1 MDYIVLTMSEENDQ
15 EPSSVLQKGKR
26 TASFGL
32 TGMTCATCAQTI
44 TDSLSGLEG
53 IEKADVNL
61 ATEKATVTY
70 DPTKV
75 NIEEMKKAVI
85 DAGYDVIINEVAL
98 SIGGMSCAS
107 CASTVEEA
115 VQELDGV
122 LSASVNLATEKLTVR
137 YDPQKVRVP
146 QMKKAITDAGYEVLE
161 AQDSD
166 QEKDIRAK
174 ELHRQ
179 KILLYSALGL
189 AIPIMALMLLMQFTS
204 LGQDQFLMDWG
215 NLILF
220 TVATPVQFVI
230 GYQFYAGTYKALRNK
245 RANMDTL
252 IAVGTSAA
260 YFYSVAVTFFPSS
273 FITNNVYFDT
283 STMIIAL
290 ILFGKFLEAKAKSR
304 TSEAIRRLIDLQA
317 KTAVI
322 IRDGVEVQIQAD
334 ELDVSDLMVIRPG
347 EKIPTDGSVT
357 EGQSSVDESL
367 LTGESMPVSKSE
379 GSEVIGGTIN
389 KNGLLKVRAT
399 KVGKDTALAQ
409 IVRLVENAQAS
420 KAPIQRLADQ
430 VAGVFVPV
438 VISIAV
444 ITFLF
449 WFFVG
454 YGLFNVTQPQF
465 IFSLTVF
472 ISVMV
477 IACPCALGLATPTAI
492 MVGTG
497 KGAENGILIKSSET
511 LENAGRTTTVI
522 FDKTGTLTKG
532 EPEVTDVAVFGILED
547 ELIRLAGIAEKGS
560 EHPLADAVVRRA
572 KEKGGELPDAESFEN
587 VPGMGIRTLVD
598 GKEVLVGSRKLM
610 ASQGIDVTKVD
621 AKVVAF
627 EARGRTAIIVAYQG
641 QTVGV
646 IAIADVVKD
655 SAVEAIE
662 ALKKMKIEVY
672 MITGDNSRTAKAIGE
687 QLGITN
693 VLAEVL
699 PEDKA
704 KEVSK
709 LQAEGKIVMMVG
721 DGVNDAPALAQA
733 DIGVAIGSGTDVAM
747 ETGDVVLIKDDLKDV
762 VATIQ
767 LSRQTMKKIRQNLFW
782 AFGYNVAGI
791 PIAAGLLFPITGW
804 LLSPIIAAG
813 AMAMSSVS
821 VVSNAALLK
830 RYTPEIKRK
839 KQFEEK

>member
-1 MDYIVLTMSEENDQ
+1 MSDEENGAA
-15 EPSSVLQKGKR
+15 PSIPEKGKR

-32 TGMTCATCAQTI
+32 TGMTCASCAQTI
-44 TDSLSGLEG
+44 SESLSGLEG

-70 DPTKV
+70 DPSKV
-75 NIEEMKKAVI
+75 NIEEMRKAVI
-85 DAGYDVIINEVAL
+85 DAGYDVIINEVTF
-98 SIGGMSCAS
+98 SIGGMTCAT

-115 VQELDGV
+115 VQGLDGV
-122 LSASVNLATEKLTVR
+122 LSAMVNLATDKLTVR

-161 AQDSD
+161 SQDSD
-166 QEKDIRAK
+166 QEKEVRAK
-174 ELHRQ
+174 ELRRQ
-179 KILLYSALGL
+179 RILLVTALGL
-189 AIPIMALMLLMQFTS
+189 AIPIMVLMLLMQFTS
-204 LGQDQFLMDWG
+204 LGENHFLMEWG

-220 TVATPVQFVI
+220 IVATPVQFII
-230 GYQFYAGTYKALRNK
+230 GYQFYSGTYKALRNK

-273 FITNNVYFDT
+273 FITNAVYFDT

-290 ILFGKFLEAKAKSR
+290 ILFGKYLEAKAKSR

-322 IRDGVEVQIQAD
+322 IRDGVEVQVQAD
-334 ELDVSDLMVIRPG
+334 ELDVSDVMVVRPG
-347 EKIPTDGSVT
+347 EKIPTDGVVI

-379 GSEVIGGTIN
+379 DSEVIGGTIN

-420 KAPIQRLADQ
+420 KAPIQRLADR
-430 VAGVFVPV
+430 VAGVFVPA
-438 VISIAV
+438 VISIAI

-449 WFFVG
+449 WFFIG
-454 YGLFNVTQPQF
+454 YDLFNVTQPQF

-497 KGAENGILIKSSET
+497 KGAENGILIKSSES
-511 LENAGRTTTVI
+511 LETAGRTTTVV

-532 EPEVTDVAVFGILED
+532 EPQVTDVSVFGMGEE
-547 ELIRLAGIAEKGS
+547 ELVRLAGIAEKGS
-560 EHPLADAVVRRA
+560 EHPLAEAVVRRA
-572 KEKGGELPDAESFEN
+572 KERSGELPDADTFEN
-587 VPGMGIRTLVD
+587 VPGMGIRAVVD
-598 GKEVLVGSRKLM
+598 GKDVLVGSRKLL
-610 ASQGIDVTKVD
+610 ASHKVDITEVD
-621 AKVVAF
+621 AKMVDF
-627 EARGRTAIIVAYQG
+627 EARGRTAVLIAYQG
-641 QTVGV
+641 KAVGV
-646 IAIADVVKD
+646 IAIADVAKE
-655 SAVEAIE
+655 SAIEAIE
-662 ALKKMKIEVY
+662 ALKRMKIEVY
-672 MITGDNSRTAKAIGE
+672 MMTGDNSRTAKAIGE
-687 QLGITN
+687 QLGISN

-767 LSRQTMKKIRQNLFW
+767 LSKQTMKKIRQNLFW

-791 PIAAGLLFPITGW
+791 PIAAGVLYPFTGA

-813 AMAMSSVS
+813 AMALSSVS

-839 KQFEEK
+839 KQEDVKKNG

>member
-1 MDYIVLTMSEENDQ
+1 MGYMLLMMSDEKSS
-15 EPSSVLQKGKR
+15 EPSDASSKGKR

-32 TGMTCATCAQTI
+32 TGMTCASCAQTI
-44 TDSLSGLEG
+44 SESLSGLEG
-53 IEKADVNL
+53 IEKANVNL
-61 ATEKATVTY
+61 ATEKATVVY

-75 NIEEMKKAVI
+75 NIDEMKKAVL
-85 DAGYDVIINEVAL
+85 DAGYDVIINEVTI

-107 CASTVEEA
+107 CAQTVEES

-161 AQDSD
+161 SQDSD
-166 QEKDIRAK
+166 QEKEIRAR
-174 ELHRQ
+174 ELKRQ
-179 KILLYSALGL
+179 KTLLIAALAL
-189 AIPIMALMLLMQFTS
+189 AVPIMVLMLLMQFTS

-220 TVATPVQFVI
+220 LVATPVQFII
-230 GYQFYAGTYKALRNK
+230 GYQFYSGTYKALRNR

-260 YFYSVAVTFFPSS
+260 YIYSVAVTFFPSS
-273 FITNNVYFDT
+273 FITNSVYFDT

-290 ILFGKFLEAKAKSR
+290 ILFGKYLEAKAKSR

-317 KTAVI
+317 KTATI
-322 IRDGVEVQIQAD
+322 IRDGVEVQVQAD
-334 ELDVSDLMVIRPG
+334 ELDVSDVMVVRPG
-347 EKIPTDGSVT
+347 EKIPTDGVVI
-357 EGQSSVDESL
+357 EGSSSVDESL
-367 LTGESMPVSKSE
+367 LTGESMPVSKAE
-379 GSEVIGGTIN
+379 DSEVIGGTIN
-389 KNGLLKVRAT
+389 KNGLMKVRAT

-420 KAPIQRLADQ
+420 KAPIQRLADK
-430 VAGVFVPV
+430 VAGVFVPA

-449 WFFVG
+449 WFFIG
-454 YGLFNVTQPQF
+454 YGMFGVTQPQF

-497 KGAENGILIKSSET
+497 KGAENGILIKSSES
-511 LENAGRTTTVI
+511 LENAGRTTTVV

-532 EPEVTDVAVFGILED
+532 EPQVTDLAVYGIND
-547 ELIRLAGIAEKGS
+547 RDMVRLAGIAEKGS
-560 EHPLADAVVRRA
+560 EHPLAEAVVRRA
-572 KEKGGELPDAESFEN
+572 KEESGELPDAEEFQN
-587 VPGMGIRTLVD
+587 MPGMGIRAMVD
-598 GKEVLVGSRKLM
+598 GKEVLVGNRKLM
-610 ASQGIDVTKVD
+610 AAHDVDLTKVN
-621 AKVVAF
+621 ATVADF
-627 EARGRTAIIVAYQG
+627 EARGRTAVIVAHQG
-641 QTVGV
+641 EAVGV

-655 SAVEAIE
+655 SAKEAVEA
-662 ALKKMKIEVY
+662 LRKMKIEVY
-672 MITGDNSRTAKAIGE
+672 MITGDNARTAKAIGE
-687 QLGITN
+687 QLGIVN

-709 LQAEGKIVMMVG
+709 LQAEGKVVMMVG

-747 ETGDVVLIKDDLKDV
+747 ETGDVVLIRDDLKDV

-791 PIAAGLLFPITGW
+791 PIAAGVLFPLTGW
-804 LLSPIIAAG
+804 LLSPIIAAA

-830 RYTPEIKRK
+830 RYTPEIKRMK
-839 KQFEEK
+839 

>member
-1 MDYIVLTMSEENDQ
+1 MSEEKD
-15 EPSSVLQKGKR
+15 ESAPSAPEKGKR

-32 TGMTCATCAQTI
+32 TGMTCATCGQTI
-44 TDSLSGLEG
+44 SESLSGLEG
-53 IEKADVNL
+53 IERADVNL

-70 DPTKV
+70 DPAKV
-75 NIEEMKKAVI
+75 NIEKMRKAVV
-85 DAGYDVIINEVAL
+85 DAGYDVIINEVTL
-98 SIGGMSCAS
+98 SIGGMTCATCS
-107 CASTVEEA
+107 STVEEA
-115 VQELDGV
+115 VQALDGV
-122 LSASVNLATEKLTVR
+122 LSATVNLATEKLTVR
-137 YDPQKVRVP
+137 YDPQVVRVP
-146 QMKKAITDAGYEVLE
+146 QIKRAVTDAGYDVLE
-161 AQDSD
+161 AKDSD
-166 QEKDIRAK
+166 QEKEIRAR
-174 ELHRQ
+174 ELRRQ
-179 KILLYSALGL
+179 KVLLISALIL
-189 AIPIMALMLLMQFTS
+189 AVPIMVLMLLMQFTS
-204 LGQDQFLMDWG
+204 LGQVQFLMDWG
-215 NLILF
+215 NIILF
-220 TVATPVQFVI
+220 IVATPVQFII
-230 GYQFYAGTYKALRNK
+230 GYQFYSGTYKALRNR

-273 FITNNVYFDT
+273 FINNSVYFD
-283 STMIIAL
+283 SSAMIIAL
-290 ILFGKFLEAKAKSR
+290 ILFGKYLEAKAKSR

-322 IRDGVEVQIQAD
+322 IRDGAEVQVQAD
-334 ELDVSDLMVIRPG
+334 ELDVNDIMVVRPG
-347 EKIPTDGSVT
+347 DKIPTDGMVI
-357 EGQSSVDESL
+357 EGTSSVDESL

-379 GSEVIGGTIN
+379 SSEVIGGTIN
-389 KNGLLKVRAT
+389 KNGILKIRAT
-399 KVGKDTALAQ
+399 RVGKDTALAQ

-420 KAPIQRLADQ
+420 KAPIQRLADR
-430 VAGVFVPV
+430 VASVFVPA
-438 VISIAV
+438 VISIAL

-449 WFFVG
+449 WFFIG
-454 YGLFNVTQPQF
+454 YGLFNVNQPQF

-497 KGAENGILIKSSET
+497 KGAENGILIKSSES
-511 LENAGRTTTVI
+511 LETAGRTTSVV
-522 FDKTGTLTKG
+522 FDKTGTLTRG
-532 EPEVTDVAVFGILED
+532 EPEVTDVASYGIEED
-547 ELIRLAGIAEKGS
+547 ELVRLAGIAEKGS
-560 EHPLADAVVRRA
+560 EHPLAESIVRRA
-572 KEKGGELPDAESFEN
+572 KIQSGEIPDAETFEN
-587 VPGMGIRTLVD
+587 VPGMGIKAQID
-598 GKEVLVGSRKLM
+598 GKEVLIGSRKLM
-610 ASQGIDVTKVD
+610 ISHGIDVTQVEEKMIE
-621 AKVVAF
+621 F
-627 EARGRTAIIVAYQG
+627 EARGRTAVIVANHG
-641 QTVGV
+641 AAIGV
-646 IAIADVVKD
+646 IAIADVAKD
-655 SAVEAIE
+655 SAKEAIE
-662 ALKKMKIEVY
+662 ALKKMGIDVF

-709 LQAEGKIVMMVG
+709 LQAEGKVVMMVG

-791 PIAAGLLFPITGW
+791 PIAAGVLFPLTGW

-813 AMAMSSVS
+813 AMALSSVS

-830 RYTPEIKRK
+830 RYTPEINRTK
-839 KQFEEK
+839 KVEMKKNG

>member
-1 MDYIVLTMSEENDQ
+1 MSEDNHEDK
-15 EPSSVLQKGKR
+15 SSVPEKGKR

-44 TDSLSGLEG
+44 SESLSGLEG

-70 DPTKV
+70 DPSKV
-75 NIEEMKKAVI
+75 NIEEMRKAVVE
-85 DAGYDVIINEVAL
+85 AGYDVIINEVTF

-107 CASTVEEA
+107 CSSTVEEA
-115 VQELDGV
+115 VRELDGV
-122 LSASVNLATEKLTVR
+122 LSATVNLATEKLTVR
-137 YDPQKVRVP
+137 YDPQRVRVP
-146 QMKKAITDAGYEVLE
+146 QMKKAVNDAGYEVLE
-161 AQDSD
+161 SQDSD
-166 QEKDIRAK
+166 QEKEVRAK

-179 KILLYSALGL
+179 EILLVSALAL
-189 AIPIMALMLLMQFTS
+189 AVPIMVLMLLMQFTS
-204 LGQDQFLMDWG
+204 LGQVQFLMDWG

-220 TVATPVQFVI
+220 VVATPVQFII
-230 GYQFYAGTYKALRNK
+230 GYQFYSGTYKALKNR

-273 FITNNVYFDT
+273 FINTSVYYDT
-283 STMIIAL
+283 SSMIIAL
-290 ILFGKFLEAKAKSR
+290 ILFGKYLEAKAKSR

-322 IRDGVEVQIQAD
+322 IRDGVEVQVQAD
-334 ELDVSDLMVIRPG
+334 ELDVSDVMVVRPG
-347 EKIPTDGSVT
+347 EKIPTDGIVV

-379 GSEVIGGTIN
+379 NSEVIGGTIN
-389 KNGLLKVRAT
+389 KNGVLKVRAT
-399 KVGKDTALAQ
+399 RVGKDTALAQ

-420 KAPIQRLADQ
+420 KAPIQRLADR
-430 VAGVFVPV
+430 VAGVFVPA
-438 VISIAV
+438 VISIAL

-449 WFFVG
+449 WFFIG

-497 KGAENGILIKSSET
+497 KGAENGILIKSSES
-511 LENAGRTTTVI
+511 LENAGRTTTVV

-532 EPEVTDVAVFGILED
+532 EPEVTDVAAFGIE
-547 ELIRLAGIAEKGS
+547 EEEMIRLAGIAEKGS
-560 EHPLADAVVRRA
+560 EHPLAESIVRRA
-572 KEKGGELPDAESFEN
+572 KEKAGELPDAETFEN
-587 VPGMGIRTLVD
+587 VPGMGIRAVVE
-598 GKEVLVGSRKLM
+598 GNEVLIGSRKLM
-610 ASQGIDVTKVD
+610 ASHSVDVMSVD
-621 AKVVAF
+621 PKVVDF
-627 EARGRTAIIVAYQG
+627 EARGRTAVIVAYRG
-641 QTVGV
+641 EAVGV
-646 IAIADVVKD
+646 IAIADVTKD
-655 SAVEAIE
+655 SAREAIE
-662 ALKKMKIEVY
+662 ALKEMNIEVF
-672 MITGDNSRTAKAIGE
+672 MITGDNIRTAKAIGE

-693 VLAEVL
+693 ILAEVL

-709 LQAEGKIVMMVG
+709 LQEEGKVVMMVG

-747 ETGDVVLIKDDLKDV
+747 ETGDVVLIRDDLKDV

-791 PIAAGLLFPITGW
+791 PIAAGVLFPFTGW

-813 AMAMSSVS
+813 AMALSSVS

-839 KQFEEK
+839 KIEEMNKNG

>member
-1 MDYIVLTMSEENDQ
+1 MSGNDNGS
-15 EPSSVLQKGKR
+15 PAPGPTKGKR

-32 TGMTCATCAQTI
+32 TGMTCASCAQTI
-44 TDSLSGLEG
+44 SESLSSLDG
-53 IEKADVNL
+53 IDKADVNL

-70 DPTKV
+70 DPSRV
-75 NIEEMKKAVI
+75 NIEVMRKAVVE
-85 DAGYDVIINEVAL
+85 AGYDVIINEVTL

-107 CASTVEEA
+107 CSSTVEEA

-122 LSASVNLATEKLTVR
+122 LSAVVNLATEKLTVR
-137 YDPQKVRVP
+137 YDPQRVRVP

-161 AQDSD
+161 SKDSD
-166 QEKDIRAK
+166 QEKEVRAR
-174 ELHRQ
+174 ELNRQ
-179 KILLYSALGL
+179 KVLLISALSL
-189 AIPIMALMLLMQFTS
+189 AVPIMVFMLLMQFTS
-204 LGQDQFLMDWG
+204 LGQVQFLMDWG

-220 TVATPVQFVI
+220 IVATPVQFVI
-230 GYQFYAGTYKALRNK
+230 GYQFYSGTYKALRNR

-273 FITNNVYFDT
+273 FINPSVYFDT

-290 ILFGKFLEAKAKSR
+290 ILFGKYLEAKAKSR

-322 IRDGVEVQIQAD
+322 IRDGVEVQVQAD
-334 ELDVSDLMVIRPG
+334 ELDVSDLMVVRPG
-347 EKIPTDGSVT
+347 DKIPTDGVVV
-357 EGQSSVDESL
+357 EGTSSVDESL

-379 GSEVIGGTIN
+379 NSEVIGGTIN

-399 KVGKDTALAQ
+399 RVGKDTALAQ

-420 KAPIQRLADQ
+420 KAPIQRLADR
-430 VAGVFVPV
+430 VAGVFVPA
-438 VISIAV
+438 VISIA
-444 ITFLF
+444 ILTFLF
-449 WFFVG
+449 WFFIG
-454 YGLFNVTQPQF
+454 YGLFGVTQPQF

-497 KGAENGILIKSSET
+497 KGAENGILIKSSES
-511 LENAGRTTTVI
+511 LETAGRTTAVV

-532 EPEVTDVAVFGILED
+532 EPQVTDVASFDIPEEEMV
-547 ELIRLAGIAEKGS
+547 RLAGIAEKGS
-560 EHPLADAVVRRA
+560 EHPLAEALVRRA
-572 KEKGGELPDAESFEN
+572 KGNGELPDAEAFEN
-587 VPGMGIRTLVD
+587 VPGMGIRAVVE
-598 GKEVLVGSRKLM
+598 GREVLVGSRKLM
-610 ASQGIDVTKVD
+610 ASHSIEVHNVEATVVD
-621 AKVVAF
+621 F
-627 EARGRTAIIVAYQG
+627 EARGRTAVMVACQG
-641 QTVGV
+641 RAVGV
-646 IAIADVVKD
+646 IAVADVVKD
-655 SAVEAIE
+655 SAKEAVEA
-662 ALKKMKIEVY
+662 LRKMRIEVY
-672 MITGDNSRTAKAIGE
+672 MITGDNARTARAIGE

-704 KEVSK
+704 KEVTK

-733 DIGVAIGSGTDVAM
+733 DVGVAIGSGTDVAM

-791 PIAAGLLFPITGW
+791 PIAAGLLFPFTGW

-830 RYTPEIKRK
+830 GYTPEIKRNRQEEMK
-839 KQFEEK
+839 KNG

>member
-1 MDYIVLTMSEENDQ
+1 MSEDNNDTAA
-15 EPSSVLQKGKR
+15 PAPPKGKR

-32 TGMTCATCAQTI
+32 TGMTCASCAQTI
-44 TDSLSGLEG
+44 SESLSGLEG
-53 IEKADVNL
+53 IENANVNL

-70 DPTKV
+70 DPSKV
-75 NIEEMKKAVI
+75 NIEEMKKAVV
-85 DAGYDVIINEVAL
+85 DAGYDVIINEVTL

-115 VQELDGV
+115 VQDLDGV

-137 YDPQKVRVP
+137 YDPQRVRVP

-161 AQDSD
+161 SKDSD
-166 QEKDIRAK
+166 QEKEVRAR
-174 ELHRQ
+174 ELRRQ
-179 KILLYSALGL
+179 KTLLIAALSL
-189 AIPIMALMLLMQFTS
+189 AVPIMVFMLLMQFTS
-204 LGQDQFLMDWG
+204 LGQVQFLMDWG

-220 TVATPVQFVI
+220 LVATPVQFII
-230 GYQFYAGTYKALRNK
+230 GYQFYSGTYKALRNR

-273 FITNNVYFDT
+273 FINPNVYYDT

-290 ILFGKFLEAKAKSR
+290 ILFGKYLEAKAKSR

-322 IRDGVEVQIQAD
+322 VRDGVEVQIQAD
-334 ELDVSDLMVIRPG
+334 ELDVSDVMVVRPG
-347 EKIPTDGSVT
+347 EKIPTDGVVI
-357 EGQSSVDESL
+357 EGVSSVDESL

-379 GSEVIGGTIN
+379 NAEVIGGTIN

-420 KAPIQRLADQ
+420 KAPIQRLADR
-430 VAGVFVPV
+430 VAGVFVPA

-449 WFFVG
+449 WFFIG
-454 YGLFNVTQPQF
+454 YGLFTVDQPQF

-497 KGAENGILIKSSET
+497 KGAENGILIKSSES
-511 LENAGRTTTVI
+511 LENAGQTTAVV

-532 EPEVTDVAVFGILED
+532 EPQVTDVALWGMPEEEML
-547 ELIRLAGIAEKGS
+547 RLAGIAEKGS
-560 EHPLADAVVRRA
+560 EHPLAEAVVRRA
-572 KEKGGELPDAESFEN
+572 REKAGELPDAGAFEN
-587 VPGMGIRTLVD
+587 VPGMGIRAQVD

-610 ASQGIDVTKVD
+610 SSHNVDLNKVEPT
-621 AKVVAF
+621 VVDF
-627 EARGRTAIIVAYQG
+627 EARGRTAIIVAYNG
-641 QTVGV
+641 EAVGV
-646 IAIADVVKD
+646 IAIADVAKD
-655 SAVEAIE
+655 SARGAVEALRE
-662 ALKKMKIEVY
+662 MKIEVF
-672 MITGDNSRTAKAIGE
+672 MITGDNARTAKAIGE

-709 LQAEGKIVMMVG
+709 LQAQGRVVMMVG

-747 ETGDVVLIKDDLKDV
+747 ETGDVVLIKDDLRDV

-791 PIAAGLLFPITGW
+791 PIAAGVLFPVTGW
-804 LLSPIIAAG
+804 LLSPIIAAA

-839 KQFEEK
+839 K

>member
-1 MDYIVLTMSEENDQ
+1 MSENDTDGA
-15 EPSSVLQKGKR
+15 EPVPQKGKR

-32 TGMTCATCAQTI
+32 TGMTCASCAQTI
-44 TDSLSGLEG
+44 SDSLSGLDG
-53 IEKADVNL
+53 IENANVNL

-85 DAGYDVIINEVAL
+85 DAGYDVIINEVTI

-107 CASTVEEA
+107 CSSTVEEA
-115 VQELDGV
+115 VQALDGV

-137 YDPQKVRVP
+137 YDPQRVRVP
-146 QMKKAITDAGYEVLE
+146 QMKKAIMDAGYEVLE
-161 AQDSD
+161 STDSD
-166 QEKDIRAK
+166 QEKEVRAK
-174 ELHRQ
+174 ELKRQ
-179 KILLYSALGL
+179 KVLLIAALST
-189 AIPIMALMLLMQFTS
+189 AIPIMVFMLLMQFTP
-204 LGQDQFLMDWG
+204 LGEVHFLMEWG

-220 TVATPVQFVI
+220 LVATPVQFII
-230 GYQFYAGTYKALRNK
+230 GYQFYSGTYKALRNR

-273 FITNNVYFDT
+273 FIDPSVYYDT

-290 ILFGKFLEAKAKSR
+290 ILFGKYLEAKAKSR

-322 IRDGVEVQIQAD
+322 IRDGVEVQVQAD
-334 ELDVSDLMVIRPG
+334 ELDVSDVMVVRPG
-347 EKIPTDGSVT
+347 EKVPTDGVVI
-357 EGQSSVDESL
+357 EGVSSVDESL

-379 GSEVIGGTIN
+379 NSNVIGGTIN

-420 KAPIQRLADQ
+420 KAPIQRLADK
-430 VAGVFVPV
+430 VAGVFVPA

-449 WFFVG
+449 WFFIG
-454 YGLFNVTQPQF
+454 YGLFGVTQPQF

-497 KGAENGILIKSSET
+497 KGAENGILIKSSES
-511 LENAGRTTTVI
+511 LENAGRITAVV
-522 FDKTGTLTKG
+522 FDKTGTLTRG
-532 EPEVTDVAVFGILED
+532 EPQVTDVAVFGMPEE
-547 ELIRLAGIAEKGS
+547 ELVRLAGIAEKGS
-560 EHPLADAVVRRA
+560 EHPLAEAVVRRA
-572 KEKGGELPDAESFEN
+572 KEKNGELPDADAFEN
-587 VPGMGIRTLVD
+587 VPGMGIRASVE

-610 ASQGIDVTKVD
+610 ASHKIDVGKVDTKVTD
-621 AKVVAF
+621 F
-627 EARGRTAIIVAYQG
+627 EARGKTAVIVAIEG
-641 QTVGV
+641 VPVGV
-646 IAIADVVKD
+646 IAIADVAKD
-655 SAVEAIE
+655 SAKEAVE
-662 ALKKMKIEVY
+662 ALKEMRIEVF
-672 MITGDNSRTAKAIGE
+672 MITGDNARTAKAIGE

-693 VLAEVL
+693 ILAEVL
-699 PEDKA
+699 PEDKVR
-704 KEVSK
+704 EVSR
-709 LQAEGKIVMMVG
+709 LQEQGKVVMMVG

-747 ETGDVVLIKDDLKDV
+747 ETGDVVLIRDDLKDV

-767 LSRQTMKKIRQNLFW
+767 LSRQTMRKIRQNLFW

-791 PIAAGLLFPITGW
+791 PIAAGVLFPVTGW

-813 AMAMSSVS
+813 AMALSSVS

-839 KQFEEK
+839 K

>member
-1 MDYIVLTMSEENDQ
+1 MSENDN
-15 EPSSVLQKGKR
+15 ETAVPVPKKGKR

-32 TGMTCATCAQTI
+32 TGMTCASCAQTI
-44 TDSLSGLEG
+44 SESLSGLEG
-53 IEKADVNL
+53 IENANVNL

-70 DPTKV
+70 DPSKV
-75 NIEEMKKAVI
+75 NIEAMKKAVI
-85 DAGYDVIINEVAL
+85 DAGYDVIINEVTL

-137 YDPQKVRVP
+137 YDPQRVRVP

-161 AQDSD
+161 SKDSD
-166 QEKDIRAK
+166 QEKEIRAR
-174 ELHRQ
+174 ELKRQ
-179 KILLYSALGL
+179 KVLLTAALSL
-189 AIPIMALMLLMQFTS
+189 AVPIMVFMLLMQFTS
-204 LGQDQFLMDWG
+204 LGQVQFLMDWG

-220 TVATPVQFVI
+220 LVATPVQFVI
-230 GYQFYAGTYKALRNK
+230 GYQFYSGTYKALRNR

-260 YFYSVAVTFFPSS
+260 YIYSVAVTFFPSE
-273 FITNNVYFDT
+273 FITPNVYYDT

-290 ILFGKFLEAKAKSR
+290 ILFGKYLEAKAKSR

-322 IRDGVEVQIQAD
+322 LKDGVEVQIQAD
-334 ELDVSDLMVIRPG
+334 ELDVSDVMVVRPG
-347 EKIPTDGSVT
+347 EKIPTDGVVI
-357 EGQSSVDESL
+357 EGSSSVDESL

-379 GSEVIGGTIN
+379 SSEVIGGTIN

-420 KAPIQRLADQ
+420 KAPIQRLADK
-430 VAGVFVPV
+430 VAGVFVPA

-449 WFFVG
+449 WFFIG
-454 YGLFNVTQPQF
+454 YGLFGVTQPQF

-497 KGAENGILIKSSET
+497 KGAENGILIKSSES
-511 LENAGRTTTVI
+511 LENAGRTTAVV

-532 EPEVTDVAVFGILED
+532 EPQVTDMAAFGLPE
-547 ELIRLAGIAEKGS
+547 EEMIRLAGIAEKGS
-560 EHPLADAVVRRA
+560 EHPLAEAVVRRA
-572 KEKGGELPDAESFEN
+572 KEKAGELPDPERFEN
-587 VPGMGIRTLVD
+587 VPGMGIRAEVD

-610 ASQGIDVTKVD
+610 ASHNVDVTGVD
-621 AKVVAF
+621 AKVVDF
-627 EARGRTAIIVAYQG
+627 EARGRTAVIVAYRG
-641 QTVGV
+641 EAVGV
-646 IAIADVVKD
+646 IAVADVAKD
-655 SAVEAIE
+655 SAKEAVE
-662 ALKKMKIEVY
+662 ALKEMKIEVF
-672 MITGDNSRTAKAIGE
+672 MITGDNARTAKAIGE
-687 QLGITN
+687 QLGIN
-693 VLAEVL
+693 NILAEVL

-704 KEVSK
+704 KEVAK
-709 LQAEGKIVMMVG
+709 LQAQGKVVMMVG

-791 PIAAGLLFPITGW
+791 PIAAGVLFPATGW

-839 KQFEEK
+839 KPEEVKKNG

>member
-1 MDYIVLTMSEENDQ
+1 MVLTMSEEKDQ
-15 EPSSVLQKGKR
+15 DRSSTPEKGKR

-44 TDSLSGLEG
+44 SESLSGLEG
-53 IEKADVNL
+53 IDKADVNL

-70 DPTKV
+70 DPSKV
-75 NIEEMKKAVI
+75 NIEEMRKAVVE
-85 DAGYDVIINEVAL
+85 AGYDVIINEVTL

-107 CASTVEEA
+107 CSSTVEEA
-115 VQELDGV
+115 VRSLDGV

-137 YDPQKVRVP
+137 YDPQRVRVP
-146 QMKKAITDAGYEVLE
+146 QMKKAIVDAGYEVLE
-161 AQDSD
+161 SQDSD
-166 QEKDIRAK
+166 QEKEVRAR

-179 KILLYSALGL
+179 KILLISALAL
-189 AIPIMALMLLMQFTS
+189 AVPIMTLMLLMQFTS
-204 LGQDQFLMDWG
+204 LGQVQFLMDWG

-220 TVATPVQFVI
+220 IAATPVQFVI
-230 GYQFYAGTYKALRNK
+230 GYQFYAGTYKALRNR

-273 FITNNVYFDT
+273 FIDTSVYFD
-283 STMIIAL
+283 SSAMIIAL
-290 ILFGKFLEAKAKSR
+290 ILFGKYLEAKAKSR

-322 IRDGVEVQIQAD
+322 IRDGVEVQVQAD
-334 ELDVSDLMVIRPG
+334 ELDVSDVMVVRPG
-347 EKIPTDGSVT
+347 EKIPTDGTVI

-379 GSEVIGGTIN
+379 FSEVIGGTIN

-399 KVGKDTALAQ
+399 RVGKDTALAQ

-420 KAPIQRLADQ
+420 KAPIQRLADR
-430 VAGVFVPV
+430 VAGVFVPA
-438 VISIAV
+438 VISIAL

-449 WFFVG
+449 WFFIG
-454 YGLFNVTQPQF
+454 YGLFSVNQPQF

-497 KGAENGILIKSSET
+497 KGAENGILIKSSES
-511 LENAGRTTTVI
+511 LENAGRTTAVV
-522 FDKTGTLTKG
+522 FDKTGTLTRG
-532 EPEVTDVAVFGILED
+532 EPEVTDVTASGIKEED
-547 ELIRLAGIAEKGS
+547 LIRLAGIAEKGS
-560 EHPLADAVVRRA
+560 EHPLAEAVVRRA
-572 KEKGGELPDAESFEN
+572 KQGTGELPDADTFEN
-587 VPGMGIRTLVD
+587 VPGMGVRALVE
-598 GKEVLVGSRKLM
+598 GKEVLIGSRKLM
-610 ASQGIDVTKVD
+610 TSHGVDVTKIEPTVVD
-621 AKVVAF
+621 F
-627 EARGRTAIIVAYQG
+627 EARGRTAVIVAYQG
-641 QTVGV
+641 AAVGV
-646 IAIADVVKD
+646 IAIADVAKD
-655 SAVEAIE
+655 SAKEAIE
-662 ALKKMKIEVY
+662 ALKKMNIEVF
-672 MITGDNSRTAKAIGE
+672 MITGDNIRTARAIGE
-687 QLGITN
+687 QLGISN

-709 LQAEGKIVMMVG
+709 LQAEGKVVMMVG

-747 ETGDVVLIKDDLKDV
+747 ETGDVVLIRDDLKDV

-791 PIAAGLLFPITGW
+791 PIAAGVLFPLTGW

-813 AMAMSSVS
+813 AMALSSVS

-830 RYTPEIKRK
+830 RYTPEIKRSSK
-839 KQFEEK
+839 EEVK

>member
-1 MDYIVLTMSEENDQ
+1 MSGNDNGS
-15 EPSSVLQKGKR
+15 PAPGPTKGKR

-32 TGMTCATCAQTI
+32 TGMTCASCAQTI
-44 TDSLSGLEG
+44 SESLSGLEG
-53 IEKADVNL
+53 VDKADVNL

-70 DPTKV
+70 DPSRV
-75 NIEEMKKAVI
+75 NIEVMRKAVV
-85 DAGYDVIINEVAL
+85 DAGYDVIINEVTL

-107 CASTVEEA
+107 CSSTVEEA

-122 LSASVNLATEKLTVR
+122 LSAVVNLATEKLTVR
-137 YDPQKVRVP
+137 YDPQRVRVP

-161 AQDSD
+161 SKDSD
-166 QEKDIRAK
+166 QEKEVRAK
-174 ELHRQ
+174 ELKRQ
-179 KILLYSALGL
+179 KVLLISALSL
-189 AIPIMALMLLMQFTS
+189 AVPIMVFMLLMQFTS
-204 LGQDQFLMDWG
+204 LGQVQFLMDWG

-220 TVATPVQFVI
+220 IVATPVQFII
-230 GYQFYAGTYKALRNK
+230 GYQFYSGTYKALRNR

-273 FITNNVYFDT
+273 FINPSVYYDT

-290 ILFGKFLEAKAKSR
+290 ILFGKYLEAKAKSR

-322 IRDGVEVQIQAD
+322 VRDGAEVQVQAD
-334 ELDVSDLMVIRPG
+334 ELDVSDVMVVRPG
-347 EKIPTDGSVT
+347 EKIPTDGVVV
-357 EGQSSVDESL
+357 EGASSVDESL

-379 GSEVIGGTIN
+379 NSEVIGGTVN

-399 KVGKDTALAQ
+399 RVGKDTALAQ

-420 KAPIQRLADQ
+420 KAPIQRLADR
-430 VAGVFVPV
+430 VAGVFVPA
-438 VISIAV
+438 VISIA
-444 ITFLF
+444 IATFLF
-449 WFFVG
+449 WFFIG
-454 YGLFNVTQPQF
+454 YGLFGVTQPQF

-497 KGAENGILIKSSET
+497 KGAENGILIKSSES
-511 LENAGRTTTVI
+511 LETAGRTTAVV

-532 EPEVTDVAVFGILED
+532 EPQVTSVASFGIPE
-547 ELIRLAGIAEKGS
+547 EEMVRLAGIAEKGS
-560 EHPLADAVVRRA
+560 EHPLAEALVRRA
-572 KEKGGELPDAESFEN
+572 RDGNGELPDAEAFEN
-587 VPGMGIRTLVD
+587 VPGMGIRAVVE
-598 GKEVLVGSRKLM
+598 GREVLVGSRKLM
-610 ASQGIDVTKVD
+610 ASHSIDVNNVD
-621 AKVVAF
+621 ATVVDF
-627 EARGRTAIIVAYQG
+627 EAHGRTAVIVACQG
-641 QTVGV
+641 RAVGV
-646 IAIADVVKD
+646 IAVADVVKD
-655 SAVEAIE
+655 SAKEAVEA
-662 ALKKMKIEVY
+662 LRKMKIEVY
-672 MITGDNSRTAKAIGE
+672 MITGDNARTARTIGE
-687 QLGITN
+687 QLGISN

-704 KEVSK
+704 KEVTK
-709 LQAEGKIVMMVG
+709 LQAEGMIVMMVG

-733 DIGVAIGSGTDVAM
+733 DVGVAIGSGTDVAM

-791 PIAAGLLFPITGW
+791 PIAAGLLFPFTGW

-830 RYTPEIKRK
+830 GYTPEIKKNRPEEMK
-839 KQFEEK
+839 KNG

>member
-1 MDYIVLTMSEENDQ
+1 MRLHFRSGA
-15 EPSSVLQKGKR
+15 L
-26 TASFGL
+26 
-32 TGMTCATCAQTI
+32 TCATC
-44 TDSLSGLEG
+44 S
-53 IEKADVNL
+53 
-61 ATEKATVTY
+61 
-70 DPTKV
+70 
-75 NIEEMKKAVI
+75 
-85 DAGYDVIINEVAL
+85 
-98 SIGGMSCAS
+98 
-107 CASTVEEA
+107 STVEEA

-137 YDPQKVRVP
+137 YDPQRVRVP

-161 AQDSD
+161 SQDSD
-166 QEKDIRAK
+166 QEKEVRAK
-174 ELHRQ
+174 ELHGQ
-179 KILLYSALGL
+179 KILLISALGL
-189 AIPIMALMLLMQFTS
+189 AVPIMVLMLLMQFTS
-204 LGQDQFLMDWG
+204 LGQVKFLMDRG

-220 TVATPVQFVI
+220 AVATPVQFVI
-230 GYQFYAGTYKALRNK
+230 GYQFFSGTYKALRNR

-273 FITNNVYFDT
+273 FINNSVYYDT

-290 ILFGKFLEAKAKSR
+290 ILFGKYLEAKAKSR
-304 TSEAIRRLIDLQA
+304 TSEAIRRLVDLQA

-322 IRDGVEVQIQAD
+322 IRDGAEVQIQAD
-334 ELDVSDLMVIRPG
+334 DLDVSDIMVIRPG
-347 EKIPTDGSVT
+347 EKIPTDGTVI

-379 GSEVIGGTIN
+379 NSEVIGGTIN

-420 KAPIQRLADQ
+420 KAPIQRLADR
-430 VAGVFVPV
+430 VAGVFVPT
-438 VISIAV
+438 VISIAL
-444 ITFLF
+444 IAFLF
-449 WFFVG
+449 WFFIG
-454 YGLFNVTQPQF
+454 YSMFNVTQPQF

-497 KGAENGILIKSSET
+497 KGAENGILIKSSES
-511 LENAGRTTTVI
+511 LETAGSTTTVV
-522 FDKTGTLTKG
+522 FDKTGTLTEG
-532 EPEVTDVAVFGILED
+532 EPQVTDTAVFGIAED
-547 ELIRLAGIAEKGS
+547 EMVRLAGIAEKGS
-560 EHPLADAVVRRA
+560 EHPLAEALVRKA
-572 KEKGGELPDAESFEN
+572 KEKAGELPDAESFEN
-587 VPGMGIRTLVD
+587 VPGMGIRALVD
-598 GKEVLVGSRKLM
+598 GEEVLVGSRRLM
-610 ASQGIDVTKVD
+610 TLHKIDATKVD
-621 AKVVAF
+621 TKVLDF
-627 EARGRTAIIVAYQG
+627 EARGRTAVIVAYRG
-641 QTVGV
+641 EAVGV
-646 IAIADVVKD
+646 IAIADVAK
-655 SAVEAIE
+655 SSAKEAVEA
-662 ALKKMKIEVY
+662 LGKMGIEVY
-672 MITGDNSRTAKAIGE
+672 MITGDNTRTARAIGG

-709 LQAEGKIVMMVG
+709 LQAEGKVVMMVG

-767 LSRQTMKKIRQNLFW
+767 LSKQTMKKIRQNLFW

-791 PIAAGLLFPITGW
+791 PIAAGVLFPLTGV

-830 RYTPEIKRK
+830 RYTPEIKRIKQEEVK
-839 KQFEEK
+839 KNG

>member
-1 MDYIVLTMSEENDQ
+1 MSEDDEENAASV
-15 EPSSVLQKGKR
+15 PSKGKR

-32 TGMTCATCAQTI
+32 SGMTCATCAQTI
-44 TDSLSGLEG
+44 SESLSSLEG

-70 DPTKV
+70 DPSKV
-75 NIEEMKKAVI
+75 GIDEMRKAVI
-85 DAGYDVIINEVAL
+85 DAGYEVIINEVTL

-107 CASTVEEA
+107 CASSVEEA

-137 YDPQKVRVP
+137 YDPQKVRVH
-146 QMKKAITDAGYEVLE
+146 QMKKAITDAGYDVLE
-161 AQDSD
+161 SQDSD
-166 QEKDIRAK
+166 QEKEIRAR
-174 ELHRQ
+174 ELRRQ
-179 KILLYSALGL
+179 RALLIAALSL
-189 AIPIMALMLLMQFTS
+189 AVPIMVFMLLMQFTP
-204 LGQDQFLMDWG
+204 LGEVQFLMDWG
-215 NLILF
+215 NFILF
-220 TVATPVQFVI
+220 VVATPVQFVI
-230 GYQFYAGTYKALRNK
+230 GYQFYSGTYKALRNG

-260 YFYSVAVTFFPSS
+260 YLYSVAVTFFPTS
-273 FITNNVYFDT
+273 FIDTSVYFDT

-290 ILFGKFLEAKAKSR
+290 ILFGKYLEAKAKSR

-322 IRDGVEVQIQAD
+322 IKDGVEVQVQAD
-334 ELDVSDLMVIRPG
+334 ELDVSDVMVVRPG
-347 EKIPTDGSVT
+347 EKVPTDGIVT
-357 EGQSSVDESL
+357 EGLSSVDESL
-367 LTGESMPVSKSE
+367 LTGESMPVSKAE

-420 KAPIQRLADQ
+420 KAPIQRLADK
-430 VAGVFVPV
+430 VAGVFVPT
-438 VISIAV
+438 VISIAL

-449 WFFVG
+449 WFFIG
-454 YGLFNVTQPQF
+454 YGLFGVTQPQF

-497 KGAENGILIKSSET
+497 KGAENGILIKSSES
-511 LENAGRTTTVI
+511 LENAGRTTAVV

-532 EPEVTDVAVFGILED
+532 EPQVTDVVAYGLPE
-547 ELIRLAGIAEKGS
+547 EEMLRLAGIAEKGS
-560 EHPLADAVVRRA
+560 EHPLAEAVVRRA
-572 KEKGGELPDAESFEN
+572 REKNGELPDAETFEN
-587 VPGMGIRTLVD
+587 MPGMGIRAMVD
-598 GKEVLVGSRKLM
+598 GREVLVGSRKLM
-610 ASQGIDVTKVD
+610 ASHGVDVTKVIG
-621 AKVVAF
+621 KVEEL
-627 EARGRTAIIVAYQG
+627 EARGRTTVIVAYRG
-641 QTVGV
+641 DAAGV
-646 IAIADVVKD
+646 IAVADVAKD
-655 SAVEAIE
+655 SAKEAVE
-662 ALKKMKIEVY
+662 ALKNMKIEVF
-672 MITGDNSRTAKAIGE
+672 MMTGDNARTARAIGE

-693 VLAEVL
+693 VLAEIL

-709 LQAEGKIVMMVG
+709 LQGQGKVVMMVG

-747 ETGDVVLIKDDLKDV
+747 ETGDVVLIRDDLKDV

-767 LSRQTMKKIRQNLFW
+767 LSRQTMRKIRQNLFW

-791 PIAAGLLFPITGW
+791 PIAAGVLFPVTGW
-804 LLSPIIAAG
+804 LLSPIIAAA

-839 KQFEEK
+839 KGKDEVKKNG

>member
-1 MDYIVLTMSEENDQ
+1 MSGNDN
-15 EPSSVLQKGKR
+15 ESPVPGPTKGQR

-32 TGMTCATCAQTI
+32 TGMTCASCAQTI
-44 TDSLSGLEG
+44 SESLSGLDG
-53 IEKADVNL
+53 VDKADVNL

-70 DPTKV
+70 DPSKV
-75 NIEEMKKAVI
+75 NIDEMKKAVV
-85 DAGYDVIINEVAL
+85 DAGYDVIINEVTL

-107 CASTVEEA
+107 CSSTVEEA
-115 VQELDGV
+115 VGELDGV
-122 LSASVNLATEKLTVR
+122 LSAVVNLATEKLTVR
-137 YDPQKVRVP
+137 YDPQRVRVP

-161 AQDSD
+161 SKDSD
-166 QEKDIRAK
+166 QEKEVRAK
-174 ELHRQ
+174 ELKRQ
-179 KILLYSALGL
+179 KVLLISALSL
-189 AIPIMALMLLMQFTS
+189 AVPIMVFMLLMQFTS
-204 LGQDQFLMDWG
+204 LGQVQFIMDCG

-220 TVATPVQFVI
+220 IVATPVQFII
-230 GYQFYAGTYKALRNK
+230 GYQFYSGTYKALRNR

-260 YFYSVAVTFFPSS
+260 YFYSVAVTLFPSA
-273 FITNNVYFDT
+273 FINPSVYFDT

-290 ILFGKFLEAKAKSR
+290 ILFGKYLEAKAKSR

-322 IRDGVEVQIQAD
+322 VRDGVEVQVQAD
-334 ELDVSDLMVIRPG
+334 ELDVSDLMVVRPG
-347 EKIPTDGSVT
+347 EKIPTDGVVV
-357 EGQSSVDESL
+357 EGTSSVDESL

-379 GSEVIGGTIN
+379 NSEVIGGTIN

-399 KVGKDTALAQ
+399 RVGMDTALAQ

-420 KAPIQRLADQ
+420 KAPIQRLADR
-430 VAGVFVPV
+430 VAGVFVPA
-438 VISIAV
+438 VISIA
-444 ITFLF
+444 IATFLF
-449 WFFVG
+449 WFFIG
-454 YGLFNVTQPQF
+454 YGLFGVTQPQF

-497 KGAENGILIKSSET
+497 KGAENGILIKSSES
-511 LENAGRTTTVI
+511 LETAGRTTAVV

-532 EPEVTDVAVFGILED
+532 EPQVTDVAVFGLPEE
-547 ELIRLAGIAEKGS
+547 ELVRLAGIAEKGS
-560 EHPLADAVVRRA
+560 EHPLAEALVRRA
-572 KEKGGELPDAESFEN
+572 KDSHGELPDAEAFEN
-587 VPGMGIRTLVD
+587 VPGMGIRAVVD

-610 ASQGIDVTKVD
+610 ASHAVD
-621 AKVVAF
+621 MNRVDTAMADF
-627 EARGRTAIIVAYQG
+627 EARGRTAVMVALQG
-641 QTVGV
+641 KAVGV
-646 IAIADVVKD
+646 IAIADVAKD
-655 SAVEAIE
+655 SAKEAIE
-662 ALKKMKIEVY
+662 ALKKMGIEVY
-672 MITGDNSRTAKAIGE
+672 MITGDNARTAKAIGE

-693 VLAEVL
+693 LLAEVL

-767 LSRQTMKKIRQNLFW
+767 LSRQTMRKIRQNLFW

-791 PIAAGLLFPITGW
+791 PIAAGLLFPFTGW

-830 RYTPEIKRK
+830 RYTPEIKRNRQEEMK
-839 KQFEEK
+839 KNG

>member
-1 MDYIVLTMSEENDQ
+1 MSEDNHEDK
-15 EPSSVLQKGKR
+15 SSVPEKGKR

-44 TDSLSGLEG
+44 SESLSGLEG

-70 DPTKV
+70 DPSKV
-75 NIEEMKKAVI
+75 NIEEMRKAVVE
-85 DAGYDVIINEVAL
+85 AGYDVIINEVTF

-107 CASTVEEA
+107 CSSTVEEA
-115 VQELDGV
+115 VRELDGV
-122 LSASVNLATEKLTVR
+122 LSATVNLATEKLTVR
-137 YDPQKVRVP
+137 YDPQRVRVP
-146 QMKKAITDAGYEVLE
+146 QMKKAVNDAGYEVLE
-161 AQDSD
+161 SQDSD
-166 QEKDIRAK
+166 QEKEVRAK

-179 KILLYSALGL
+179 EILLVSALAL
-189 AIPIMALMLLMQFTS
+189 AVPIMVLMLLMQFTS
-204 LGQDQFLMDWG
+204 LGQVQFLMDWG

-220 TVATPVQFVI
+220 VVATPVQFII
-230 GYQFYAGTYKALRNK
+230 GYQFYSGTYKALKNR

-273 FITNNVYFDT
+273 FINTSVYYDT
-283 STMIIAL
+283 SSMIIAL
-290 ILFGKFLEAKAKSR
+290 ILFGKYLEAKAKSR

-322 IRDGVEVQIQAD
+322 IRDGVEVQVQAD
-334 ELDVSDLMVIRPG
+334 ELDVSDVMVVRPG
-347 EKIPTDGSVT
+347 EKIPTDGIVV

-379 GSEVIGGTIN
+379 NSEVIGGTIN
-389 KNGLLKVRAT
+389 KNGVLKVRAT
-399 KVGKDTALAQ
+399 RVGKDTALAQ

-420 KAPIQRLADQ
+420 KAPIQRLADR
-430 VAGVFVPV
+430 VAGVFVPA
-438 VISIAV
+438 VISIALT
-444 ITFLF
+444 TFLF
-449 WFFVG
+449 WFFIG

-497 KGAENGILIKSSET
+497 KGAENGILIKSSES
-511 LENAGRTTTVI
+511 LENAGRTTTVV

-532 EPEVTDVAVFGILED
+532 EPEVTDVAAFGIE
-547 ELIRLAGIAEKGS
+547 EEEMIRLAGIAEKGS
-560 EHPLADAVVRRA
+560 EHPLAESIVRRA
-572 KEKGGELPDAESFEN
+572 KEKAGELPDAETFEN
-587 VPGMGIRTLVD
+587 VPGMGIRAVVE
-598 GKEVLVGSRKLM
+598 GNEVLIGSRKLM
-610 ASQGIDVTKVD
+610 ASHSVDVMSVD
-621 AKVVAF
+621 PKVVDF
-627 EARGRTAIIVAYQG
+627 EARGRTAVIVAYRG
-641 QTVGV
+641 EAVGV
-646 IAIADVVKD
+646 IAIADVTKD
-655 SAVEAIE
+655 SAREAIE
-662 ALKKMKIEVY
+662 ALKEMNIEVF
-672 MITGDNSRTAKAIGE
+672 MITGDNIRTAKAIGE

-693 VLAEVL
+693 ILAEVL

-709 LQAEGKIVMMVG
+709 LQAEGKVVMMVG

-747 ETGDVVLIKDDLKDV
+747 ETGDVVLIRDDLKDV

-791 PIAAGLLFPITGW
+791 PIAAGVLFPFTGW

-813 AMAMSSVS
+813 AMALSSVS

-839 KQFEEK
+839 KREEMNKNG

>member
-1 MDYIVLTMSEENDQ
+1 MSDEENGAA
-15 EPSSVLQKGKR
+15 PSVPEKGKK

-44 TDSLSGLEG
+44 SESLSGLEG

-61 ATEKATVTY
+61 ATEKAMVTY
-70 DPTKV
+70 DPSKV
-75 NIEEMKKAVI
+75 NIEEMRKAVI
-85 DAGYDVIINEVAL
+85 DAGYDVIINEVTF
-98 SIGGMSCAS
+98 SIGGMTCAT

-115 VQELDGV
+115 VQGLDGV
-122 LSASVNLATEKLTVR
+122 LSAMVNLATDKLTVR

-161 AQDSD
+161 SQDSD
-166 QEKDIRAK
+166 QEKMVRAK
-174 ELHRQ
+174 ELRRQ
-179 KILLYSALGL
+179 KILLVMALGL
-189 AIPIMALMLLMQFTS
+189 AAPIMALMLLMQFTT
-204 LGQDQFLMDWG
+204 LGENRFLMDWG

-220 TVATPVQFVI
+220 IVATPVQFII
-230 GYQFYAGTYKALRNK
+230 GYQFYSGTYKALRNK

-260 YFYSVAVTFFPSS
+260 YFYSVAVTFFPSA
-273 FITNNVYFDT
+273 FITNAVYFDT

-290 ILFGKFLEAKAKSR
+290 ILFGKYLEVKAKSR

-322 IRDGVEVQIQAD
+322 IRDGVEVTVQAD
-334 ELDVSDLMVIRPG
+334 ELDVSDVMVVRPG
-347 EKIPTDGSVT
+347 EKIPTDGVVID
-357 EGQSSVDESL
+357 GQSSVDESL

-379 GSEVIGGTIN
+379 NSEVIGGTIN

-420 KAPIQRLADQ
+420 KAPIQRLADR
-430 VAGVFVPV
+430 VAGVFVPA
-438 VISIAV
+438 VISIAI

-449 WFFVG
+449 WFFIG

-497 KGAENGILIKSSET
+497 KGAENGILIKSSES
-511 LENAGRTTTVI
+511 LETAGRTTTVV

-532 EPEVTDVAVFGILED
+532 EPQVTDVAVFGIGEE
-547 ELIRLAGIAEKGS
+547 ELVRLAGIAEKGS
-560 EHPLADAVVRRA
+560 EHPLAEAVVRRA
-572 KEKGGELPDAESFEN
+572 MERSGELPNAETFEN
-587 VPGMGIRTLVD
+587 VPGMGIRAVFD
-598 GKEVLVGSRKLM
+598 GKEVLVGSRKLL
-610 ASQGIDVTKVD
+610 ASHHVEITEVD
-621 AKVVAF
+621 AKMVDF
-627 EARGRTAIIVAYQG
+627 EARGRTAVLIALQG
-641 QTVGV
+641 KAVGV
-646 IAIADVVKD
+646 IAIADVAKE
-655 SAVEAIE
+655 SAIEAIE

-672 MITGDNSRTAKAIGE
+672 MMTGDNALTAKAIGE
-687 QLGITN
+687 QLGISN

-709 LQAEGKIVMMVG
+709 LQEEGKIVMMVG

-733 DIGVAIGSGTDVAM
+733 DIGVAIGSGTDVAV

-767 LSRQTMKKIRQNLFW
+767 LSKQTMKKIRQNLFW

-791 PIAAGLLFPITGW
+791 PIAAGVLFPFTGA

-813 AMAMSSVS
+813 AMALSSVS

-839 KQFEEK
+839 KQEDVKKNG

>member
-1 MDYIVLTMSEENDQ
+1 MSEDNHEDK
-15 EPSSVLQKGKR
+15 SSVPEKGKR

-44 TDSLSGLEG
+44 SESLSGLEG

-70 DPTKV
+70 DPSKV
-75 NIEEMKKAVI
+75 NIEEMRKAVVE
-85 DAGYDVIINEVAL
+85 AGYDVIINEVTF

-107 CASTVEEA
+107 CSSTVEEA
-115 VQELDGV
+115 VRELDGV
-122 LSASVNLATEKLTVR
+122 LSATVNLATEKLTVR
-137 YDPQKVRVP
+137 YDPQRVRVP
-146 QMKKAITDAGYEVLE
+146 QMKKAVNDAGYEVLE
-161 AQDSD
+161 SQDSD
-166 QEKDIRAK
+166 QEKEVRSK

-179 KILLYSALGL
+179 EILLVSALAL
-189 AIPIMALMLLMQFTS
+189 AVPIMVLMLLMQFTS
-204 LGQDQFLMDWG
+204 LGQVQFLMDWG

-220 TVATPVQFVI
+220 VVATPVQFII
-230 GYQFYAGTYKALRNK
+230 GYQFYSGTYKALKNR

-273 FITNNVYFDT
+273 FINTSVYYDT
-283 STMIIAL
+283 SSMIIAL
-290 ILFGKFLEAKAKSR
+290 ILFGKYLEAKAKSR

-322 IRDGVEVQIQAD
+322 IRDGVEVQVQAD
-334 ELDVSDLMVIRPG
+334 ELDVSDVMVVRPG
-347 EKIPTDGSVT
+347 EKIPTDGIVV

-379 GSEVIGGTIN
+379 NSEVIGGTIN
-389 KNGLLKVRAT
+389 KNGVLKVRAT
-399 KVGKDTALAQ
+399 RVGKDTALAQ

-420 KAPIQRLADQ
+420 KAPIQRLADR
-430 VAGVFVPV
+430 VAGVFVPA
-438 VISIAV
+438 VISIALT
-444 ITFLF
+444 TFLF
-449 WFFVG
+449 WFFIG

-497 KGAENGILIKSSET
+497 KGAENGILIKSSES
-511 LENAGRTTTVI
+511 LENAGRTTTVV

-532 EPEVTDVAVFGILED
+532 EPEVTDVAAFGIE
-547 ELIRLAGIAEKGS
+547 EEEMIRLAGIAEKGS
-560 EHPLADAVVRRA
+560 EHPLAESIVRRA
-572 KEKGGELPDAESFEN
+572 KEKAGELPDAETFEN
-587 VPGMGIRTLVD
+587 VPGMGIRAVVE
-598 GKEVLVGSRKLM
+598 GNEVLIGSRKLM
-610 ASQGIDVTKVD
+610 ASHSVDVMSVD
-621 AKVVAF
+621 PKVVDF
-627 EARGRTAIIVAYQG
+627 EARGRTAVIVAYRG
-641 QTVGV
+641 EAVGV
-646 IAIADVVKD
+646 IAIADVTKD
-655 SAVEAIE
+655 SAREAIE
-662 ALKKMKIEVY
+662 ALKEMNIEVF
-672 MITGDNSRTAKAIGE
+672 MITGDNIRTAKAIGE

-693 VLAEVL
+693 ILAEVL

-709 LQAEGKIVMMVG
+709 LQAEGKVVMMVG

-747 ETGDVVLIKDDLKDV
+747 ETGDVVLIRDDLKDV

-791 PIAAGLLFPITGW
+791 PIAAGVLFPFTGW

-813 AMAMSSVS
+813 AMALSSVS

-839 KQFEEK
+839 KREEMNKNG

>member
-1 MDYIVLTMSEENDQ
+1 MVLTMSEEKD
-15 EPSSVLQKGKR
+15 EDKSPAPEKGKR

-44 TDSLSGLEG
+44 SDSLSGLEG
-53 IEKADVNL
+53 IEKANVNL

-70 DPTKV
+70 DPSKV
-75 NIEEMKKAVI
+75 NIDEMMKVVVE
-85 DAGYDVIINEVAL
+85 AGYDVIINEVTL

-107 CASTVEEA
+107 CSSTVEEA
-115 VQELDGV
+115 VRGLDGV

-137 YDPQKVRVP
+137 YDPQRVRVP
-146 QMKKAITDAGYEVLE
+146 QMKKAIIDAGYEVLE
-161 AQDSD
+161 SQDSD
-166 QEKDIRAK
+166 QEKEVRAR

-179 KILLYSALGL
+179 KILLISALAL
-189 AIPIMALMLLMQFTS
+189 AVPIMTLMLLMQFTS
-204 LGQDQFLMDWG
+204 LGQVQFLMDWG

-220 TVATPVQFVI
+220 LVATPVQFVI
-230 GYQFYAGTYKALRNK
+230 GYQFYAGTYKALRNR

-273 FITNNVYFDT
+273 FINTSVYFDT
-283 STMIIAL
+283 SAMIIAL
-290 ILFGKFLEAKAKSR
+290 ILFGKYLEAKAKSR

-322 IRDGVEVQIQAD
+322 IRDGVEVQVQAD
-334 ELDVSDLMVIRPG
+334 ELDVSDVMVVRPG
-347 EKIPTDGSVT
+347 EKIPTDGTVI

-379 GSEVIGGTIN
+379 YSEVIGGTIN

-399 KVGKDTALAQ
+399 RVGKDTALAQ

-420 KAPIQRLADQ
+420 KAPIQRLADR
-430 VAGVFVPV
+430 VAGVFVPA
-438 VISIAV
+438 VISIAL

-449 WFFVG
+449 WFFIG
-454 YGLFNVTQPQF
+454 YGLFNVDQPQF

-497 KGAENGILIKSSET
+497 KGAENGILIKSSES
-511 LENAGRTTTVI
+511 LENAGRTTTVV
-522 FDKTGTLTKG
+522 FDKTGTLTRG
-532 EPEVTDVAVFGILED
+532 EPEVTDVAAYGIKE
-547 ELIRLAGIAEKGS
+547 EEMIRLAGIAEKGS
-560 EHPLADAVVRRA
+560 EHPLAESVVRRA
-572 KEKGGELPDAESFEN
+572 RKGMGELPDADTFEN
-587 VPGMGIRTLVD
+587 VPGMGVRALIE
-598 GKEVLVGSRKLM
+598 GKEVLIGSRKLM
-610 ASQGIDVTKVD
+610 TSHSVEVTRVEP
-621 AKVVAF
+621 KVVDF
-627 EARGRTAIIVAYQG
+627 EARGRTAVIVAYQG
-641 QTVGV
+641 EAVGV
-646 IAIADVVKD
+646 IAIADVPKD
-655 SAVEAIE
+655 SARAAIE
-662 ALKKMKIEVY
+662 ALRKMSIEVF
-672 MITGDNSRTAKAIGE
+672 MITGDNIRTARAIGE
-687 QLGITN
+687 QLGIEN
-693 VLAEVL
+693 ILAEVL

-709 LQAEGKIVMMVG
+709 LQAEGKVVMMVG

-747 ETGDVVLIKDDLKDV
+747 ETGDVVLIRDDLKDV

-791 PIAAGLLFPITGW
+791 PIAAGVLFPLTGV

-813 AMAMSSVS
+813 AMALSSVS

-830 RYTPEIKRK
+830 RYTPEIKRSSK
-839 KQFEEK
+839 EEVNKNG